1 VSGQRN
7 TDATSLSAVLDI
19 GMMTKMETL
28 MNERDPL
35 FQDLLLR
42 RANRRSVLARATAF
56 GLSAPII
63 TTLLAACGGEDDD
76 DSGAVVSTPA
86 STDGTSPAAA
96 ATEAPGDDDQGEVTE
111 GGTLTFGAWQ
121 TPDTMDPQKT
131 GLAATS
137 RILFQILTPLVW
149 KFPGDDTFYPGL
161 AREWEVSDDGLEYTF
176 YLREDVTF
184 HNGEPFNADSV
195 TWTFDRLADPEQE
208 TLATLPQFDRTEK
221 VDEFTAKVIFAD
233 TYGPFLPLLSASVAY
248 MPIPPGQSKDD
259 PNEFGLTPAGTGP
272 FKITEFVHKS
282 HATLV
287 RNDDYNLAPEYF
299 GRSGPAHLEQIN
311 WRIIEEPATRVLSLQ
326 SGEIDIA
333 EDVAAALVEQ
343 IESDPNLEMIYSDTV
358 GCPRSVQLNCE
369 KFPTDSKVVRQA
381 MVYAVNK
388 ETITETVLKGT
399 REARWG
405 PLEPLTPCYNPA
417 VEEYYHFDPEKAKEL
432 LEEDGWTL
440 NAQTGIREKDGQ
452 PLSALF
458 IVTANDKF
466 DEPAQVIQANFKD
479 VGIELELTVESQPT
493 VFNTYNRG
501 DQNLANIFWWGT
513 DPSSLFSLYHS
524 SNIESGFN
532 WSHYRDDEVDDLLER
547 GQKLSDLEE
556 RCELYH
562 EAQVRIMEDAAL
574 IPIWGKR
581 VSNGGKKGIKGL
593 KWSQNIYPIFYDV
606 HIED

>member
-1 VSGQRN
+1 
-7 TDATSLSAVLDI
+7 
-19 GMMTKMETL
+19 

-35 FQDLLLR
+35 IRGLLQQ
-42 RANRRSVLARATAF
+42 RANRRTLLARATAL
-56 GLSAPII
+56 GLSAPLM
-63 TTLLAACGGEDDD
+63 TTLLAACGDDDDEDVAGPGSTPAGSEATAPPADSTSEPDDDDPEDDD
-76 DSGAVVSTPA
+76 D
-86 STDGTSPAAA
+86 
-96 ATEAPGDDDQGEVTE
+96 EEGEITE

-161 AREWEVSDDGLEYTF
+161 ASEWEVSDDGLEYTF
-176 YLREDVTF
+176 SLREGVTF

-195 TWTFDRLADPEQE
+195 TWTFDRMADPAQE
-208 TLATLPQFDRTEK
+208 TLSRLPQFDHTEK
-221 VDEFTAKVIFAD
+221 VDDYTAKVIFSEP
-233 TYGPFLPLLSASVAY
+233 YGPFLPLLSASVAY
-248 MPIPPGQSKDD
+248 MPIPPTQSRDNPD
-259 PNEFGLTPAGTGP
+259 EFGLTPAGTGP

-287 RNDDYNLAPEYF
+287 RHDDYDLAPDYF
-299 GRSGPAHLEQIN
+299 GRTGTAHLEQIN
-311 WRIIEEPATRVLSLQ
+311 WRIIEEPATRVLALQ

-343 IESDPNLEMIYSDTV
+343 IENDPNLEMIYSDTV

-369 KFPTDSKVVRQA
+369 KFPTDDKAVRQA
-381 MVYAVNK
+381 MAYSVNK

-399 REARWG
+399 RDTRWG

-417 VEEYYHFDPEKAKEL
+417 VEQYYHFDPEQAREI
-432 LEEDGWTL
+432 LEEAGWEL
-440 NAQTGIREKDGQ
+440 NEQTGIREKDGE
-452 PLSALF
+452 PLKALF

-479 VGIELELTVESQPT
+479 VGIDLELTVESQPT

-532 WSHYRDDEVDDLLER
+532 WSHYRNDDVDALLEE
-547 GQKLSDLEE
+547 GQKLSDLDE

-562 EAQVRIMEDAAL
+562 EAQIQIMEDAAL

-581 VSNGGKKGIKGL
+581 VSNGGKKGITGL